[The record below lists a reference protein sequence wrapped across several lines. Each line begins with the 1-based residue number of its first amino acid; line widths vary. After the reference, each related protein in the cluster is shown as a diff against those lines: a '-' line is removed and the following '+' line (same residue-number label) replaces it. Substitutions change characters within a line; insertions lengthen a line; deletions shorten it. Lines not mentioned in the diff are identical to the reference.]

1 MLVCCIGVSH
11 LAHGQKGEPN
21 IVFILADDFGYGSL
35 NSFGADKSL
44 LRTPHIGR
52 IAEKGMRFT
61 NASTPAS
68 ICTPTRYGFLTGRYP
83 WRSSLKFGVTAP
95 VGALLPNTERETIAD
110 WLKERGYNTAAVG
123 KWHLGYGVEPLD
135 YTVSVSPGPLDLGF
149 DYHFGVPQNHDD
161 KLGVYIENDHIY
173 GLRSKKVQPY
183 SGSYYGSQYMGYDAP
198 QRVNIRVMEDLTD
211 KSIEWIKKQT
221 ADTPFFLYFAA
232 VAVHHPITPS
242 DQMRG
247 LSDCGPYGD
256 FIQDLDHSVGRIIE
270 TLEYMNLMENT
281 ILIFTSDNGGEIPG
295 NKPHAPEIQAINHGL
310 KINGDLRGD
319 KHTIYEGGTNV
330 PFIVSWPGKIEE
342 GSVSSDMI
350 NLLDIFATVC
360 DITDGELPQSKDI
373 APDSYSFLP
382 ALVQGSGKHPRTS
395 MVTAD
400 ARGMHAIHMGEW
412 KYIDDTPPENFPESR
427 MNQLKDFKPQ
437 LYNLSDDPGEKN
449 NLYEERPEMV
459 EKLSAELNRI
469 REAEYTR

>member
-1 MLVCCIGVSH
+1 M
-11 LAHGQKGEPN
+11 
-21 IVFILADDFGYGSL
+21 
-35 NSFGADKSL
+35 
-44 LRTPHIGR
+44 
-52 IAEKGMRFT
+52 
-61 NASTPAS
+61 
-68 ICTPTRYGFLTGRYP
+68 
-83 WRSSLKFGVTAP
+83 
-95 VGALLPNTERETIAD
+95 
-110 WLKERGYNTAAVG
+110 
-123 KWHLGYGVEPLD
+123 
-135 YTVSVSPGPLDLGF
+135 
-149 DYHFGVPQNHDD
+149 
-161 KLGVYIENDHIY
+161 
-173 GLRSKKVQPY
+173 
-183 SGSYYGSQYMGYDAP
+183 
-198 QRVNIRVMEDLTD
+198 
-211 KSIEWIKKQT
+211 
-221 ADTPFFLYFAA
+221 
-232 VAVHHPITPS
+232 
-242 DQMRG
+242 
-247 LSDCGPYGD
+247 
-256 FIQDLDHSVGRIIE
+256 
-270 TLEYMNLMENT
+270 
-281 ILIFTSDNGGEIPG
+281 
-295 NKPHAPEIQAINHGL
+295 

-400 ARGMHAIHMGEW
+400 ARGMHAIHMEEW

-437 LYNLSDDPGEKN
+437 LYNLSDDPGEKY